1 MKTRFLTVTMAVVM
15 SVVCLTG
22 CSGYGSFS
30 KASFISAAKNNGMK
44 AVEDTKELTQIAA
57 EPGKT
62 KAMYYDIENL
72 QIVEYLN
79 TSLTD
84 NMSFLDVEEFVY
96 ATESI
101 GKSDDHDSC
110 LTKVCFVTVKDSKTA
125 EEIYEN
131 AIKPLRFGAED
142 GKKDGVTYRISY
154 QGPKDSQNDGS
165 TVELAC
171 GVYLK
176 DNQIVWIR
184 SDYQSTLKNSTV
196 EGFCKSLGLVS
207 PYTLS

>member
-1 MKTRFLTVTMAVVM
+1 MKTKCLAVAMAVVM

-22 CSGYGSFS
+22 CSGSGSFS
-30 KASFISAAKNNGMK
+30 KASFISAAKKNGMK
-44 AVEDTKELTQIAA
+44 EIEDPKELMQNVA

-72 QIVEYLN
+72 QIVEFLN
-79 TSLTD
+79 NSLTD
-84 NMSFLDVEEFVY
+84 NTSISDVEEFVY

-101 GKSDDHDSC
+101 GETDEHGSC
-110 LTKVCFVTVKDSKTA
+110 FTQVCFVTVKDSKTA

-176 DNQIVWIR
+176 DNQIVWFR
-184 SDYQSTLKNSTV
+184 SDYQSTLKNNTV

-207 PYTLS
+207 PYTLR